1 MNTKTMKM
9 TTIALGFGVALFSG
23 ATIAWTSTFG
33 PDANPGGDQ
42 KAYLLAAEQGAPRHY
57 LYIDLQSGEAMRW
70 KCENAN
76 GKRVKK
82 YVELPTGKILHLNC
96 GK

>member
-1 MNTKTMKM
+1 MNTKPMKM
-9 TTIALGFGVALFSG
+9 TAIALGFGAAMFSG
-23 ATIAWTSTFG
+23 ANIARASTSSPYTNLS
-33 PDANPGGDQ
+33 DIQ
-42 KAYLLAAEQGAPRHY
+42 KAYQLAAKQGAPRPNFY
-57 LYIDLQSGEAMRW
+57 VDLQSGKVVRW

-82 YVELPTGKILHLNC
+82 YVELPTGKILHWNC

>member
-1 MNTKTMKM
+1 MNTKTMNM

-33 PDANPGGDQ
+33 PDANPDGDQ
-42 KAYLLAAEQGAPRHY
+42 KTYLLAAEQGAPSNY
-57 LYIDLQSGEAMRW
+57 LYVDLQTGETTRW

-96 GK
+96 GE

>member
-1 MNTKTMKM
+1 MNTKPMKM
-9 TTIALGFGVALFSG
+9 IVIALGFGAAMFSG
-23 ATIAWTSTFG
+23 ANIARASTSG
-33 PDANPGGDQ
+33 PYASLNDVQ
-42 KAYLLAAEQGAPRHY
+42 KAYQLAAEQGAPRPH
-57 LYIDLQSGEAMRW
+57 LYVDLQSGEVVRW

-82 YVELPTGKILHLNC
+82 YVELPTGKILRWNC

>member
-1 MNTKTMKM
+1 MNTKPMKM
-9 TTIALGFGVALFSG
+9 TAIALGFGAAMFSG
-23 ATIAWTSTFG
+23 ANIARGSTSG
-33 PDANPGGDQ
+33 PYANFNDVQ
-42 KAYLLAAEQGAPRHY
+42 KAYQLAAEQGAPRHY
-57 LYIDLQSGEAMRW
+57 LYIDLQSGEATRW

-82 YVELPTGKILHLNC
+82 YVELPTGKILHWNC